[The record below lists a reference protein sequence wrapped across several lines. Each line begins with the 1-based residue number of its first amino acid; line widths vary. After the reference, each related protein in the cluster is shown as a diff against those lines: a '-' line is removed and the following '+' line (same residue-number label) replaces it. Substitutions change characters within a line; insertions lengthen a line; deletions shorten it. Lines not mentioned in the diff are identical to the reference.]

1 MNELEEAREG
11 IKEIDQE
18 MSRLF
23 EKRMRLS
30 EAIYGY
36 KSRNGLPVYDAE
48 QEAKVIASRTSF
60 IEDPV
65 IREYYSLFLKEVMSC
80 SRAYQA
86 RLMEGIRVAYSGVKG
101 AFADIAARK
110 LFPGAGMLPC
120 PDFDSAYAA
129 CERGEADVV
138 VLPIENSNVGV
149 VGRVMDLT
157 FHGSLYINM
166 MSELSVT
173 QNLLGVKGARTG
185 DIRKVLSH
193 PQALAQCASFI
204 SGHGLQTE
212 DYGNTASAAQRV
224 AELGDKSVGAI
235 ASRETAALYGLDILE
250 KDICSS
256 RANVTR
262 FATFSRAMNKLAA
275 DSRDESFTLMF
286 TVRHEAGA
294 LAKALNIIGSNGF
307 NMSSLHR
314 RPLDGP
320 QWHHYFFAELEG
332 NAGSHEG
339 EDLLRQ
345 LGTVCSKLKLVGTYK
360 TINLGED

>member
-11 IKEIDQE
+11 IKEIDLE

-23 EKRMRLS
+23 EKRMRLA
-30 EAIYGY
+30 EIVYAY

-48 QEAKVIASRTSF
+48 QEAKVIASRTPL

-80 SRAYQA
+80 SRAYQT
-86 RLMEGIRVAYSGVKG
+86 RLMEGMKIAYSGVKG

-110 LFPGAGMLPC
+110 LFPGASLIPC

-129 CERGEADVV
+129 CERGDADVA

-166 MSELSVT
+166 ISELSVT
-173 QNLLGVKGARTG
+173 QNLLGVPGARIG

-193 PQALAQCASFI
+193 PQALSQCATFI
-204 SGHGLQTE
+204 SEHGMETE
-212 DYGNTASAAQRV
+212 ECTNTAVAAQQV
-224 AELGDKSVGAI
+224 AALGDRTLGAI
-235 ASRETAALYGLDILE
+235 ASIETASLYGLEVLE

-262 FATFSRAMNKLAA
+262 FASFSRSMNRP

-307 NMSSLHR
+307 NMNSRHS
-314 RPLDGP
+314 RPLEGP
-320 QWHHYFFAELEG
+320 HWHHYFFAELEG
-332 NAGSHEG
+332 NAHSSEG

-345 LGTVCSKLKLVGTYK
+345 LGTVCAKLKLVGTYK
-360 TINLGED
+360 TIQLGED